1 MEKTVARLNIER
13 FRRKLNDEADETT
26 RQTLLHLL
34 AEEEE
39 KLAQLTNQSLT
50 PKEVIGRH

>member
-50 PKEVIGRH
+50 PKEVIDRH